1 MPRQARRVSATGIYH
16 VMLRGINRSTIFHDD
31 EDCVVFLQILENCLK
46 PAPAA
51 AKAEMGPGDGF
62 VVTASAGTAEPSSC
76 PTRPAPGTVPAS
88 HLRCDAK
95 TVPCAPLVPAAL
107 YSYCLMGNHLHLLL
121 KAGSEPLSGLIK
133 RMGIRFA
140 AWYNHKYQ
148 RTGHLFQ
155 DRFRSEPVE
164 NDAYLLAVYRYI
176 ALNPVKAG
184 LCSEPEDYPWCSY
197 SAIAG
202 KNMRIPCA
210 ALPVDTTAGQL
221 REFIRSE
228 QPEIHPFPEQIPDRE
243 AESILLKLTGLRS
256 AELLGALPKET
267 RQQFYTVLVDSGLS
281 VRQISRLTGIPKSNI
296 ARDLSA

>member
-31 EDCVVFLQILENCLK
+31 EDCLVFLQILENCLK

-51 AKAEMGPGDGF
+51 AKAEMGHGDGS
-62 VVTASAGTAEPSSC
+62 VVTAPAGTTEPSSC
-76 PTRPAPGTVPAS
+76 PTRPAPRTVPAS
-88 HLRCDAK
+88 HLRCDTK
-95 TVPCAPLVPAAL
+95 TVPCAPSVPAAL

-133 RMGIRFA
+133 RVGIRFA

-176 ALNPVKAG
+176 ALNPVKVG
-184 LCSEPEDYPWCSY
+184 LCSEPEDYPWCGY

-202 KNMRIPCA
+202 KHMRIPCT

-221 REFIRSE
+221 QEFIRSE

-256 AELLGALPKET
+256 AAQLGALPKET

-281 VRQISRLTGIPKSNI
+281 ARQISRLTGIPKSNI